1 MRCRSLERAKLYAN
15 EFMLRESAHDETS
28 LRSASQLKPGMLA
41 ARSMTLEYSST
52 RSTLWRWYWRSLLGN
67 SVHRTLWL
75 VWMLGAFLVGFGTSH
90 LSGASGPQAAL
101 GGLASSLCVAALLA
115 GYPQLRFK
123 PQARVLTLL
132 PDELSTTI
140 RGETK
145 KYSWQDVAQFEE
157 DGGFVIIGL
166 RNLNAFIVPPTA
178 FRDAREREEMVEQG
192 RAWWRGATPR
202 ASG

>member
-1 MRCRSLERAKLYAN
+1 
-15 EFMLRESAHDETS
+15 
-28 LRSASQLKPGMLA
+28 
-41 ARSMTLEYSST
+41 MTLEYSST
-52 RSTLWRWYWRSLLGN
+52 RATLWRWYWKSLFRN

-75 VWMLGAFLVGFGTSH
+75 VWMLGAFIAGFGTSN
-90 LSGASGPQAAL
+90 LSGKSGLHAAL
-101 GGLASSLCVAALLA
+101 GGLAASLCVAALLA

-123 PQARVLTLL
+123 PQTRVLTLL

-145 KYSWQDVAQFEE
+145 TYSWQDVARFEE

-178 FRDAREREEMVEQG
+178 FRDGREREGIVEQG
-192 RAWWRGATPR
+192 RAWWRAATPP
-202 ASG
+202 ASD